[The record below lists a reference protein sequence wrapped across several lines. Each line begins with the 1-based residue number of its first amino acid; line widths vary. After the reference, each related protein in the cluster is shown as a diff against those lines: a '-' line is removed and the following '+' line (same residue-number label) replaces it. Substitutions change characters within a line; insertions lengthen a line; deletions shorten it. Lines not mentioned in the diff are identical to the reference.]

1 MVEGTNN
8 RWERL
13 MNIWLEGMLRAST
26 SMHAT
31 EARLFTRAMSNVAA
45 DIFIQTAK
53 EQYGL
58 EIEEADTMAQ
68 AVENYMV
75 AEVQNGLA
83 TDVGLF
89 IKEEDAHTLEV
100 TVTDCPYGLAC
111 GNFVKALQ
119 GAGEISKNDIPCLRA
134 DCYKVAIARMTGG
147 ECSYRLLQFSPG
159 VSCQARL
166 EMA

>member
-1 MVEGTNN
+1 MAEGTNN
-8 RWERL
+8 RCERL
-13 MNIWLEGMLRAST
+13 MNIWLEGALRAST
-26 SMHAT
+26 SILAT
-31 EARLFTRAMSNVAA
+31 KARLFTCAMSNVAA

-58 EIEEADTMAQ
+58 EMEEAHTMAQ

-83 TDVGLF
+83 TDVSLF
-89 IKEEDAHTLEV
+89 IKEKDARTLEV

-119 GAGEISKNDIPCLRA
+119 GTGELSKDDIPCLRA
-134 DCYKVAIARMTGG
+134 DCYGVAVTRMTGG

-159 VSCQARL
+159 IRCQARL
-166 EMA
+166 EVA